1 MSALIE
7 RLLAAGFVETQYE
20 GQKDHFVTKKFKMKE
35 FPELTDH
42 GFELVETEE
51 EGYEVVVEY
60 VVEGNQVQL
69 LVLNDWEDYVV
80 EPVPVNSEIGLE
92 MLKLAGVDME
102 GL

>member
-20 GQKDHFVTKKFKMKE
+20 GQQDHFVTKKFKMKE

-42 GFELVETEE
+42 GFEMVETEE
-51 EGYEVVVEY
+51 EEYEVVVEY

-69 LVLNDWEDYVV
+69 LVLNDWDDDVV
-80 EPVPVNSEIGLE
+80 EPVPVNSEIGLA